1 MSTEVNKAKEKL
13 KKFNSKAKVKAI
25 YKFGDDILLEAPS
38 IEEDISDPF
47 YVYNVKNDAVIQF
60 NPMMN
65 FEKFQEAMR
74 KPIRM

>member
-13 KKFNSKAKVKAI
+13 KKFNSKAKVKAV
-25 YKFGDDILLEAPS
+25 YEYGEDILMEAPS

-47 YVYNVKNDAVIQF
+47 YIYNVKNDVVIRF

-65 FEKFQEAMR
+65 FKKFQEAMR